1 MNELT
6 LSITDLKSKVEKLV
20 NLHQQV
26 KKDNEQLYAD
36 NENLQ
41 KTIDEQKSTIESL
54 LNDQKA
60 TLETLENHNK
70 ELIKIKNEETTKIV
84 TDTKLRINEL
94 VQEIDNCIT
103 LLK

>member
-20 NLHQQV
+20 ALHQQL
-26 KKDNEQLYAD
+26 KKDNEQLHLD
-36 NENLQ
+36 SQNLQ
-41 KTIDEQKSTIESL
+41 KTIDEQKITIESL
-54 LNDQKA
+54 HNEQKITIQ
-60 TLETLENHNK
+60 TLEDQNK
-70 ELIKIKNEETTKIV
+70 ELIQSKNEEQNKIV
-84 TDTKLRINEL
+84 SDTKLRINEL